1 MPLQIR
7 RGTNAERLA
16 MTQPLAEGE
25 LLYVVT
31 PEERLYIGNGTT
43 LGGVQITGYTDGDA
57 KDAAAEIFTD
67 GAHNGITFSYNTATN
82 VITANV
88 NLSDYAGT
96 IRADAFKGSLF
107 ADDGSTIASQ
117 PLVDAISG
125 TFNGNL
131 VGNVTGNVI
140 GNVTGNVT
148 GNLTGNVT
156 GNLTGNITGDLTG
169 NTVGFHTGDTKGS
182 VFAADS
188 GVVVDSID
196 RIFYGAVDAGDTVL
210 ADGALTGTDFSLGT
224 ISTPLNLSMN
234 LPGNL
239 QIRQVTDPANGR
251 FISLSQG
258 RGTLTAPA
266 AVQAGD
272 ELGGLVIRA
281 YTSSLIEGI
290 AGAFGFVVD
299 STATIA
305 GGNFVKSKAI
315 ISAASDT
322 SADIVDSL
330 VVDSAGVAT
339 SNAFVA
345 SKFMQLPV
353 YADDTARLAA
363 IPTPAKGMMVFM
375 TSGTAPTVSNKPV
388 IHNGTAWEAF

>member
-1 MPLQIR
+1 
-7 RGTNAERLA
+7 
-16 MTQPLAEGE
+16 MTQPLAAGE
-25 LLYVVT
+25 LLYVVS

-131 VGNVTGNVI
+131 VGNVTGNI
-140 GNVTGNVT
+140 TGNVTGNVV
-148 GNLTGNVT
+148 GNV
-156 GNLTGNITGDLTG
+156 TGNITGDLTG
-169 NTVGFHTGDTKGS
+169 NTVGLHTGEVKGS

-196 RIFYGAVDAGDTVL
+196 RIFYGSVDAGNTVL
-210 ADGALTGTDFSLGT
+210 TDSSLTGTDFSLGT
-224 ISTPLNLSMN
+224 TSTSLNLSMN
-234 LPGNL
+234 LTGNL

-258 RGTLTAPA
+258 RGTLASPA

-272 ELGGLVIRA
+272 ELGGMVIRA
-281 YTSSLIEGI
+281 YTDSVTEGI

-299 STATIA
+299 PTATIA

-322 SADIVDSL
+322 SADLEDSL

-339 SNAFVA
+339 SNAFSA
-345 SKFMQLPV
+345 TQYFQLPV
-353 YADDTARLAA
+353 YADDAARGTA

-375 TSGTAPTVSNKPV
+375 TSGTVPTVSNKPV
-388 IHNGTAWEAF
+388 IYNGTAWEAF